1 MNSYA
6 VFIRGINISGRNPL
20 SMPLLKKELA
30 NNGLLK
36 AKTFLNSGNII
47 IETDDDK
54 QELSNLLTRILC
66 DIFKLAVPFK
76 IIESSKLL
84 ALADNIPEFAK
95 KEGYYHNVIFII
107 DDLSPQ
113 ELLAELGPCSKEE
126 EVFIFDEFIY
136 WSYDLKC
143 YQKCNYWKR
152 TAQVPM
158 NEKMTIRT
166 LKTIVNMADHLKG

>member
-54 QELSNLLTRILC
+54 QELSNLLTRILR
-66 DIFKLAVPFK
+66 DIFKLAVSVSCILSCFV
-76 IIESSKLL
+76 IVRC
-84 ALADNIPEFAK
+84 DN
-95 KEGYYHNVIFII
+95 NVIMF
-107 DDLSPQ
+107 
-113 ELLAELGPCSKEE
+113 
-126 EVFIFDEFIY
+126 F
-136 WSYDLKC
+136 
-143 YQKCNYWKR
+143 
-152 TAQVPM
+152 
-158 NEKMTIRT
+158 
-166 LKTIVNMADHLKG
+166 